1 MDNLRTK
8 SEIIKEI
15 TKKAQRAKPMV
26 RNVFLRGL
34 KWRTKREL
42 SSIDR
47 SMKIS
52 RSGWDISTT
61 RKG

>member
-1 MDNLRTK
+1 MAELRTK
-8 SEIIKEI
+8 AEIIKEI
-15 TKKAQRAKPMV
+15 TQKAKKAKPMV

-34 KWRTKREL
+34 QWRTKKEL

-47 SMKIS
+47 SMKVS

-61 RKG
+61 RKS